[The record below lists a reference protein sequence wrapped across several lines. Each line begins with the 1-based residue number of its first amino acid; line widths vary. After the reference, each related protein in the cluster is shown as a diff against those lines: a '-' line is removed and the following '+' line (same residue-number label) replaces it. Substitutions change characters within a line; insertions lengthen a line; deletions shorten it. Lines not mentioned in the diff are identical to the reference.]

1 MKALCTLA
9 ALTLAAPL
17 WSILPQDTDAMEQAN
32 KGARSLRRT
41 GSGQDFDRDTWRAR
55 LREPDLDLR
64 EQHFASLV
72 RAAQRSRSAEDIRRV
87 LANRRPDQA
96 LRLRVRTLDGEKQVL
111 TWNPTKD

>member
-9 ALTLAAPL
+9 ALTLAAHL

-64 EQHFASLV
+64 EQHFVSLV
-72 RAAQRSRSAEDIRRV
+72 RAAQRSRSAEE
-87 LANRRPDQA
+87 A
-96 LRLRVRTLDGEKQVL
+96 LR
-111 TWNPTKD
+111 TWAREDDLESHEGLSSEARSSEARSSEAW